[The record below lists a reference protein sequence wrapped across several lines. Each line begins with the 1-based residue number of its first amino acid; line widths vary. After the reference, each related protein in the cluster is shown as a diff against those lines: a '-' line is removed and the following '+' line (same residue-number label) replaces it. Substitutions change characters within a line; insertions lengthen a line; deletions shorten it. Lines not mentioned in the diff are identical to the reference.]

1 MPRAVPLALLRRRR
15 VLTQRQLAERAGI
28 THATV
33 VALEKG
39 RGRPQATTMRKVA
52 AALDVEP
59 SDVAEFRR
67 AIESEPEQ
75 LGLGA

>member
-1 MPRAVPLALLRRRR
+1 MPRPIPLALLRRRR

-39 RGRPQATTMRKVA
+39 RGRPQLTTMRKVA
-52 AALDVEP
+52 DALGVEP
-59 SDVAEFRR
+59 ADIAEFRR
-67 AIESEPEQ
+67 AIESDQ
-75 LGLGA
+75 LSAAA